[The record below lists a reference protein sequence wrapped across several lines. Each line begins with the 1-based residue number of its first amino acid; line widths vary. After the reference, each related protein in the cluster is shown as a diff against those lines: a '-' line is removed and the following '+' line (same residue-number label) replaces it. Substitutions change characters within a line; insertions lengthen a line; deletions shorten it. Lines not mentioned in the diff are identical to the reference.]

1 MTKPMKGKE
10 LADLIR
16 QDILAQ
22 TDAWKARGIEPR
34 MATVIVEGDP
44 ASLYYAEAKGR
55 AADKLGID
63 YELHKLPAHV
73 SEEFLL
79 SVLDNLNKAPDVH
92 GIMLELPLPKH
103 LNKERIISAISPLKD
118 VDGLTPTNLLA
129 VVTGTPGLY
138 PATPLACLALA
149 KHYGYNVA
157 GKHVAL
163 VGIGETVGKP
173 LLHLLLREKATV
185 TACHSKTPDLSVHLK
200 QADLA
205 FVAVGRANL
214 IRPEMVH
221 ENLVLI
227 DAGINE
233 TEDGSIVGDAQPEV
247 LDHVAAMTPTPGGV
261 GTVTTAQLFANLMTA
276 MNLQASREE
285 ERTR

>member
-1 MTKPMKGKE
+1 MSTLMKGKE
-10 LADLIR
+10 LADIIR
-16 QDILAQ
+16 QDILSQVEAM
-22 TDAWKARGIEPR
+22 KARGIEPR
-34 MATVIVEGDP
+34 MATVLVDGDP

-63 YELHKLPAHV
+63 YELHKLPANV

-79 SVLDNLNKAPDVH
+79 SVLDKLNQAPDIH

-103 LNKERIISAISPLKD
+103 LNKQRIISAINPIKD
-118 VDGLTPTNLLA
+118 VDGLTQTNLLA
-129 VVTGTPGLY
+129 TILGTPGLY
-138 PATPLACLALA
+138 PATPLACLGLA
-149 KHYGYNVA
+149 KHYGYDVF
-157 GKHVAL
+157 GKHVVL
-163 VGIGETVGKP
+163 VGVGETVGKP

-185 TACHSKTPDLSVHLK
+185 TVCHSKTPDLSVHLK
-200 QADLA
+200 QADFA
-205 FVAVGRANL
+205 FVAAGRADL

-233 TEDGSIVGDAQPEV
+233 TADGNIVGDAQPEV
-247 LDHVAAMTPTPGGV
+247 ANHVAAMTPTPGGV

-276 MNLQASREE
+276 MNLQANREE
-285 ERTR
+285 VR